1 MRVIEQPGLDIR
13 NSHGLDQF
21 CGSLEERPGL
31 LILDL
36 AGANQSTVSFLTG
49 YGHRLYSD
57 DFLHQ
62 LDQTFGTD
70 DFYENQANP
79 LLGARFLDA
88 VLNFPEAHFDGA
100 LVWDTLQFLAPPL
113 LDAVVERLRHV
124 LRPGATL
131 LAFFHTE
138 ERVDTIP
145 TYSYRINDHRSVA
158 LVDRGRLRP
167 SQLFNNRSLEKL
179 FRDFPSVKFFLTR
192 DHLREVIVKR

>member
-1 MRVIEQPGLDIR
+1 MEIR

-21 CGSLEERPGL
+21 CASLGERPGL
-31 LILDL
+31 LILDM
-36 AGANQSTVSFLTG
+36 AGVNQSTVSFVTG

-57 DFLHQ
+57 DFVHQ
-62 LDQTFGTD
+62 VDQCFGEGD
-70 DFYENQANP
+70 SYENQANP
-79 LLGARFLDA
+79 LIVARFLDS
-88 VLNFPEAHFDGA
+88 VLTFPDAHFDGA

-113 LDAVVERLRHV
+113 LEIVVERLFRI

-138 ERVDTIP
+138 DRVDTIP
-145 TYSYRINDHRSVA
+145 TYSYRINDTRSVG
-158 LVDRGRLRP
+158 LVDRGRRRP

-179 FRDFPSVKFFLTR
+179 FREFHSVKFFLTR